1 MLLFRSFVVALNVC
15 LAFSNVAAG
24 QMTSRYN
31 EPYPTALS
39 KKGLQVEMVDDA
51 LALGVK
57 HAALN
62 FNLSQLIDPNRDTN
76 NPVWELDGHKYH
88 FKRSSVES
96 MDKRIKTLS
105 DRGVLVSLIVLTYL
119 SRDAEVNRLMIH
131 PACATNAPNRLGN
144 FNTVTEDG
152 RRWLQATLEFCAERW
167 SRPDKQYGRVV
178 GYIMGNEVN
187 SHWWWAN
194 MGKVTMAEF
203 ADDYLRTVR
212 LAHTAVR
219 KQSSWARV
227 YLSLEHHWN
236 IRFDA
241 KSERTSFPG
250 RPFIEYFAQRARSG
264 GDFDWHIAFHP
275 YPENLFEPRFWKDK
289 TATTNVLAT
298 PRITFKNIELL
309 PAYLR
314 SPELLYHGQPRRII
328 LSEQGFHTP
337 KGTNGEI
344 IQAAAYCYAYKKIE
358 KLDGIDAF
366 ILHRH
371 VDHKDEGG
379 LLLGLRGLTPNAVEA
394 RPKKRSWE
402 CFRAADTP
410 EWKSVFEFALP
421 IAGLKGWDEVE

>member
-1 MLLFRSFVVALNVC
+1 MRILHRCLLLAVLMVGPADAAL
-15 LAFSNVAAG
+15 
-24 QMTSRYN
+24 RYN
-31 EPYPTALS
+31 EPEPVARS
-39 KKGLQVEMVDDA
+39 KKGLQVELVDDA

-62 FNLSQLIDPNRDTN
+62 FNLAQLIDPKGSTN
-76 NPVWELDGHKYH
+76 SLAWQRDGHTYH
-88 FKRSSVES
+88 FKRSAVES
-96 MDKRIKTLS
+96 MDRRIKALS
-105 DRGVLVSLIVLTYL
+105 DRGVVVNLIVLTYL
-119 SRDAEVNRLMIH
+119 SRDPEVNRILIH
-131 PACATNAPNRLGN
+131 PDCVTNAPNRLGN
-144 FNTVTEDG
+144 FNTVTDEG
-152 RRWLQATLEFCAERW
+152 RRWLAATMEFCAERW
-167 SRPDKQYGRVV
+167 SRPDRMHGRVA

-194 MGKVTMAEF
+194 MGKVTMTEF

-212 LAHTAVR
+212 LAHEAVR

-236 IRFDA
+236 VRYDT
-241 KSERTSFPG
+241 KSERTSFAG
-250 RPFIEYFAQRARSG
+250 REFVDYFARRAREA

-275 YPENLFEPRFWKDK
+275 YPENLFEPRFWRDK
-289 TATTNVLAT
+289 SATTNVLTT

-314 SPELLYHGQPRRII
+314 RAELLYRGQPRRII

-358 KLDGIDAF
+358 MLDGIDSF

-379 LLLGLRGLTPNAVEA
+379 LLLGLRSLTPNAAES
-394 RPKKRSWE
+394 RPKKKSWE
-402 CFRAADTP
+402 VFRAADTP
-410 EWKSVFEFALP
+410 EWEEQFEFALP
-421 IAGLKGWDEVE
+421 IAGLKSWSDLR